1 MPSNIYE
8 SEPDSEIKISNL
20 ICFAIYSASTAMNR
34 TYQPYLSKLGL
45 TYPQYITLSALWQKD
60 RVTVGS
66 LCRSLQMETNTLTP
80 ILQRLEGRAL
90 VTRVRGEKDERQ
102 VIVELTPEG
111 KSIKKNQIDIV
122 NCITAD
128 TELDRHTLEE
138 LVAGII
144 ELRDNL
150 NEKSA

>member
-1 MPSNIYE
+1 
-8 SEPDSEIKISNL
+8 
-20 ICFAIYSASTAMNR
+20 
-34 TYQPYLSKLGL
+34 
-45 TYPQYITLSALWQKD
+45 
-60 RVTVGS
+60 
-66 LCRSLQMETNTLTP
+66 METNTLTP